1 MILVSGM
8 CLGHDGHGH
17 GHNGGG
23 LEPSAYFQEDVHHED
38 HRHWYTKESNEKLQ
52 ESLQKSQ
59 LHSEMETN
67 KDDDED
73 DEESLSKSA
82 TQHSKDL
89 HGHDKASHGHG
100 CGGHS
105 HSHGKAHSHGD
116 HHHHDSHGEPHQ
128 HNHGGMPKGGSAIET
143 SPHGEEPNPKAWST
157 RYVWFES
164 IASTCLISA
173 APFFILF
180 FVPLESNSAE
190 QRPLLKIL
198 LSFASG
204 GLLGD
209 AFLHLIPHAI
219 SPHTHSAEASHSHS
233 HSHSH
238 GHDGESREHA
248 HDHSADMVIGLW
260 VLAGMVAFLI
270 VEKFVRHVKG
280 GHSHSHGHPSV
291 QKEIQDGEVVSK
303 TVVENKLEVRH
314 RRKEP
319 KDDSGS
325 KESAGKNVG
334 NGRLIIICVSMR
346 KLRILQR
353 NA

>member
-1 MILVSGM
+1 MLLISVVILVSGM

-17 GHNGGG
+17 GHKHNGGG
-23 LEPSAYFQEDVHHED
+23 LEPDAYFQEDDHHED

-52 ESLQKSQ
+52 ESLQKAK
-59 LHSEMETN
+59 LHSEMGTN
-67 KDDDED
+67 KDNN
-73 DEESLSKSA
+73 EERLSKSA
-82 TQHSKDL
+82 AQNSEDL

-105 HSHGKAHSHGD
+105 HSHGQAHSHGD
-116 HHHHDSHGEPHQ
+116 HHYHHSHGDQ
-128 HNHGGMPKGGSAIET
+128 HSHGGMPKGSSATET
-143 SPHGEEPNPKAWST
+143 SSYASYAEKPNPKALST
-157 RYVWFES
+157 RYVWLES

-219 SPHTHSAEASHSHS
+219 SPHTHNAEASHSHS

-238 GHDGESREHA
+238 GHDGETREHA

-280 GHSHSHGHPSV
+280 GHSHSHGHLSV
-291 QKEIQDGEVVSK
+291 KTEMQDGEAVSK
-303 TVVENKLEVRH
+303 TVAENNSEVRH
-314 RRKEP
+314 RRKES
-319 KDDSGS
+319 KDDSRS
-325 KESAGKNVG
+325 KESAGKNG
-334 NGRLIIICVSMR
+334 GSGGGE
-346 KLRILQR
+346 
-353 NA
+353 